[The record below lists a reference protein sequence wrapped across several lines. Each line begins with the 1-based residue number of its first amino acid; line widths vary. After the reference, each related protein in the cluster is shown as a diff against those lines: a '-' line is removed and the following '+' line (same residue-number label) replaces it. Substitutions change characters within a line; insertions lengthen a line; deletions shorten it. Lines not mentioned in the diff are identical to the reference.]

1 MLDERLDPVRLP
13 IASIVDV
20 LTVRRQGLDMALA
33 LGFSQADATQI
44 AAAISELARNIVFQ
58 AAGKGMITLIAQ
70 AGNPKGIKIVA
81 QDSGPGF
88 ADVEAVLA
96 GRSSPPELRKEVLS
110 LREVMDEFELRSIVG
125 VGTTIR
131 AAKWL
136 H

>member
-70 AGNPKGIKIVA
+70 TGNPKGIKIVA
-81 QDSGPGF
+81 QDSGPGI
-88 ADVEAVLA
+88 ADVETVLA
-96 GRSSPPELRKEVLS
+96 GHSSPPELRKEVLTM
-110 LREVMDEFELRSIVG
+110 RQIMDEFALTSIVG

-136 H
+136 Q

>member
-20 LTVRRQGLDMALA
+20 LAVRRQGLDMALA

-70 AGNPKGIKIVA
+70 AGKPKGIKIVA

-88 ADVEAVLA
+88 ADVDAVLA
-96 GRSSPPELRKEVLS
+96 GRCSPSELRKEVLT
-110 LREVMDEFELRSIVG
+110 LRQVMDEFELRSIVG